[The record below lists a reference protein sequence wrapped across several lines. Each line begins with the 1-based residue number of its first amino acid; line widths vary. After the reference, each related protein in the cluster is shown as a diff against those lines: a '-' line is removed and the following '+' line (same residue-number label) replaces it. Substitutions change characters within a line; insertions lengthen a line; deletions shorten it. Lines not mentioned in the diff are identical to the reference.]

1 MAGRR
6 SPTDRHAWAC
16 ERPRRPTNG
25 LPHAGVISGIEWAA
39 NQAKKTKKPSVAN
52 LSLGGGFSK
61 AMNDVRHRR
70 TPAPTPAPG
79 LRPDRRTL
87 RFFQR
92 TGCHLGRHS
101 SFTVGL
107 ARRLPTRAPTARDRK
122 TYGTKLKVAAHM
134 ETLVP
139 NPKQTLNK
147 PLTPQAKP

>member
-1 MAGRR
+1 M
-6 SPTDRHAWAC
+6 
-16 ERPRRPTNG
+16 
-25 LPHAGVISGIEWAA
+25 ISGIEWAA

-79 LRPDRRTL
+79 LRPDLLWDSHTSAPGLRPERRTL
-87 RFFQR
+87 RLFPR
-92 TGCHLGRHS
+92 TGCDLGRHS

-122 TYGTKLKVAAHM
+122 TYGTKIQVAAHM

-139 NPKQTLNK
+139 K
-147 PLTPQAKP
+147 P